1 MKTIPG
7 PSIPV
12 LVALLLAGAIPQ
24 ADAARRQTR
33 VALVPLASTGK
44 GASRVAWRATTSM
57 AKQLRRNRGVRVV
70 VLAQRRAQR
79 LHECLQVAHCIQS
92 VSEKLHVRYLV
103 AGHVTKMGRR
113 SFRVDLRVVRADGEV
128 VSSDAFNTRTGKGS
142 HSGRLAL
149 RLVRKANR
157 VRLASA
163 PTRAVDAPLRGAP
176 LFSRSEAAS
185 AAYTPEGKDVENPLT
200 PEEEN
205 QPEPELQTAAVDG
218 ATPDTAAP
226 AATPT
231 IQKEQ
236 SFGTKIF
243 SRRYTHAWATF
254 GAGVAALGAG
264 VAFGVI
270 SKNANQAAQ
279 DAEYQKA
286 SLLSYDKAKKN
297 ALVANIL
304 YGAGGAAVLTS
315 AVLFYL
321 EHRKEVREK
330 RNEHD
335 LSVQFQVA
343 QGGGGLTV
351 GGSF

>member
-7 PSIPV
+7 PSIPI
-12 LVALLLAGAIPQ
+12 LVALLLAAAIPQ

-44 GASRVAWRATTSM
+44 GASRVAWRATASM

-92 VSEKLHVRYLV
+92 VSEKLHVQYLV

-113 SFRVDLRVVRADGEV
+113 AFRVDLRVVRSDGEV
-128 VSSDAFNTRTGKGS
+128 VSSDAFNTRTGKGI

-149 RLVRKANR
+149 SLVRKANQ

-176 LFSRSEAAS
+176 LFSRSEAES

-200 PEEEN
+200 PEEEK
-205 QPEPELQTAAVDG
+205 QPEPELQTASVDG
-218 ATPDTAAP
+218 AAPEGAAP
-226 AATPT
+226 ATPT

-243 SRRYTHAWATF
+243 SKRYTHAWATF
-254 GAGVAALGAG
+254 GAGIAALGAG

-286 SLLSYDKAKKN
+286 ALLSHDKAQKN

-335 LSVQFQVA
+335 LNVQFQVA